1 MPLMGRKQWDFSGKY
16 HSDAIFMD
24 IKKAEMNNYRVIAG
38 IWERD
43 PFIPIIVITA
53 LTGGRR

>member
-16 HSDAIFMD
+16 HPDAIFVD
-24 IKKAEMNNYRVIAG
+24 IKKAEINGYRAIAG
-38 IWERD
+38 IRERD

-53 LTGGRR
+53 LTEGRR